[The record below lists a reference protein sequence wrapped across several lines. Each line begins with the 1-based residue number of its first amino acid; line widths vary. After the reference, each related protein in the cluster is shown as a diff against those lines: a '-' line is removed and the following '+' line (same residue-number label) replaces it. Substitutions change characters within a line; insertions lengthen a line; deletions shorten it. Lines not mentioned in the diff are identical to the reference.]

1 MAIHVYIDKLH
12 KPKEEEISMALG
24 MTSFIWDDIHNYI
37 VRNYDFTPELI
48 FFTKNYGWTVRYR
61 KNNKTLCYFFP
72 KRGSFSILIVLGGKE
87 ANQVYLIKDRL
98 NKNILQV
105 FENTEQLHDGRWIW
119 IEINNSDDIDSFK
132 EILTIKK
139 KPRK

>member
-12 KPKEEEISMALG
+12 KPKEEEISTALG
-24 MTSFIWDDIHNYI
+24 MTSFIWNDIHNYI

-72 KRGSFSILIVLGGKE
+72 KRGSFLILIVLGGKE
-87 ANQVYLIKDRL
+87 ANQVDLIKDRL

-105 FENTEQLHDGRWIW
+105 FESTEQLHDGRWLW

-139 KPRK
+139 KPKK

>member
-1 MAIHVYIDKLH
+1 M
-12 KPKEEEISMALG
+12 E
-24 MTSFIWDDIHNYI
+24 
-37 VRNYDFTPELI
+37 ELI

-87 ANQVYLIKDRL
+87 ANQVDLIKDKL

-105 FENTEQLHDGRWIW
+105 FENTEQLHDGRWLW
-119 IEINNSDDIDSFK
+119 IEINNSDDIESFK